1 MPHIPQSL
9 SQLLKGVEAEANAAN
24 PPEFVKALKWS
35 IPRAVGHDFFR
46 NVRAKV
52 DPVRKHFC
60 TFTIDKAQGR
70 LSNLFGLG
78 GLFVADF
85 GFSVGSDHIDELFN
99 LFGFGFSVGSDHIAT
114 RW

>member
-35 IPRAVGHDFFR
+35 ILRAVSHDVFR

-52 DPVRKHFC
+52 EPVRKHFC
-60 TFTIDKAQGR
+60 TFTIDANKELNPSRTCLFLRAQPFPPSKEGAR
-70 LSNLFGLG
+70 DGL
-78 GLFVADF
+78 A
-85 GFSVGSDHIDELFN
+85 
-99 LFGFGFSVGSDHIAT
+99 
-114 RW
+114 R